1 MRTFATDDEIL
12 AAAKE
17 IERKRAEESPAS
29 EYSLMSGSLTTTDG
43 GKWTFQSTRD
53 SVVMRERGEVARRVQ
68 VFRDGDEPDVLVG
81 VGMTPREWGKRI
93 DEAQKVTF
101 YRIGNWMHLRKRHAG
116 TRCHD
121 CAVGDGQLHVP
132 GCDVERCPA
141 CGGQWIS
148 CGCES
153 P

>member
-53 SVVMRERGEVARRVQ
+53 SVVMRERGEVARLVQ

-81 VGMTPREWGKRI
+81 VGMTRRLKFQLNLATLSVVK
-93 DEAQKVTF
+93 EAI
-101 YRIGNWMHLRKRHAG
+101 RMW
-116 TRCHD
+116 
-121 CAVGDGQLHVP
+121 
-132 GCDVERCPA
+132 E
-141 CGGQWIS
+141 
-148 CGCES
+148 ES
-153 P
+153 GVSKP